1 MKETTTIAEAATI
14 LIANPKPILCLD
26 TCDFLDVVRGFEED
40 GNDQSAMVHRL
51 VDPLISDEKKF
62 QPVITY
68 LVRHEWGQNVEAVR
82 KRASAHLRE
91 TDRRIGRVLNSCGH
105 VEIAAAGRSDDF
117 ASLPLVQGL
126 VELAERLMDRAMVLE
141 RDDTCIERALARVM
155 DRRRPSHQGGIKDSI
170 HLEHYLEFSR
180 QLSQARFSE
189 PQLFVSGNKA
199 DFWEGPP
206 RIHRD
211 LEIELQAVGL
221 QFFGKLNAALGR
233 LGI

>member
-1 MKETTTIAEAATI
+1 MKGAITIAEAAAT
-14 LIANPKPILCLD
+14 LIADPRPILCLD

-40 GNDQSAMVHRL
+40 GNNHSAMVHRL
-51 VDPLISDEKKF
+51 VDPLISSANNI

-68 LVRHEWGQNVEAVR
+68 LVRHEWEQNVDAVG

-91 TDRRIGRVLNSCGH
+91 TDRRIARVLNSCGH
-105 VEIAAAGRSDDF
+105 VEIQAAEPPANF
-117 ASLPLVQGL
+117 ASLPLVQAL

-141 RDDTCIERALARVM
+141 RDDPCVERALVRVM
-155 DRRRPSHQGGIKDSI
+155 ERRRPSHQGAIKDSI

-180 QLSQARFSE
+180 RLDQARFSE
-189 PQLFVSGNKA
+189 PRLFVSGNKA

-206 RIHRD
+206 RIHR
-211 LEIELQAVGL
+211 ELGGELHAVGL
-221 QFFGKLNAALGR
+221 QFLGKLDAALGQ